1 MNVVGSSTRS
11 IPRTGAPVRGIVSAG
26 GIETP
31 YVRAGHGEA
40 MVIVAADV
48 DARDV
53 QQMIVDLAER
63 FLVLAAS
70 PAIEGG
76 RAFERWL
83 RNFLD
88 GLGVSAAHVLFHA
101 DIDIIATVAIVDI

>member
-11 IPRTGAPVRGIVSAG
+11 IARAGTPARAIVCAG

-31 YVRAGHGEA
+31 YVRAGQGEVV
-40 MVIVAADV
+40 VIVAADV

-63 FLVLAAS
+63 FLVLAAA

-88 GLGVSAAHVLFHA
+88 GLGVNAAHVLFHA
-101 DIDIIATVAIVDI
+101 SVPPALIAGDD

>member
-11 IPRTGAPVRGIVSAG
+11 IARTGAPVRAIVSAG

-31 YVRAGHGEA
+31 YVRAGQGEA
-40 MVIVAADV
+40 MVIIAADV

-63 FLVLAAS
+63 FLVLAAA
-70 PAIEGG
+70 PAIGGG
-76 RAFERWL
+76 RGFERWL

-101 DIDIIATVAIVDI
+101 SVPPALITGDH

>member
-1 MNVVGSSTRS
+1 MS
-11 IPRTGAPVRGIVSAG
+11 IVTMTSVTIDRDGCASCP
-26 GIETP
+26 TP
-31 YVRAGHGEA
+31 EPQAVRAGQGEA

-63 FLVLAAS
+63 FLVLAAA

-101 DIDIIATVAIVDI
+101 SVPPALIAGDD